1 MDSLI
6 TAAARALAA
15 GDPLGALKRV
25 ALRDDAPAL
34 ALRGIA
40 MAQLGD
46 LVRAKT
52 LLRRAARAF
61 GPKEAVA
68 RARCVV
74 AEAEIALVSRDL
86 TSPAAAL
93 EAARATLEEHGDRVN
108 AAHARYLEVRRF
120 LLIGRIE
127 EAERTLAR
135 LDPAPFPPASRTA
148 HELVVAGIAIRR
160 LRTKAAR
167 AALARAARAAG
178 HARIPALTAEVER
191 ASLVLNTPAAR
202 LIAGGEE
209 RLLLLDEVEALL
221 ASKAFVVDAC
231 RHVVRDEST
240 MVSLAKRPVLFA
252 LARAL
257 GEAWPGDVPRN
268 TLVARAFGAKQ
279 ADESHRARL
288 RVEVMRLRAA
298 VRALAEVSATKR
310 GFALAPRRARE
321 VVVLAWPTEIDE
333 EHAAVLAFL
342 ADGESWS
349 SSALALALGASQRT
363 VQRALDSLAAASK
376 VQSFGRGRARR
387 WMTPLVP
394 GFTTTL
400 LLPALLPID

>member
-6 TAAARALAA
+6 TAAAHALAA
-15 GDPLGALKRV
+15 GDPLGALNRV

-46 LVRAKT
+46 LDRAKA
-52 LLRRAARAF
+52 LLRSAARAF

-86 TSPAAAL
+86 GWPAKTLAAA
-93 EAARATLEEHGDRVN
+93 RVTLEQHGDRVN
-108 AAHARYLEVRRF
+108 AAHARYLEVRRL
-120 LLIGRIE
+120 LLIGRLD
-127 EAERTLAR
+127 EAERVLAD
-135 LDPAPFPPASRTA
+135 LDPAPFPPASRAA
-148 HELVVAGIAIRR
+148 HELVVAGIAMRR
-160 LRTKAAR
+160 LRTKTAR
-167 AALARAARAAG
+167 AALARAESAACLAG
-178 HARIPALTAEVER
+178 IPALTAEVES
-191 ASLVLNTPAAR
+191 AALVLNTPAAR
-202 LIAGGEE
+202 LIGRGEE
-209 RLLLLDEVEALL
+209 RLLRLDEVEALL
-221 ASKAFVVDAC
+221 ASKAVVVDAC
-231 RHVVRDEST
+231 RHVVRDART
-240 MVSLAKRPVLFA
+240 VISLARRPVLFA

-257 GEAWPGDVPRN
+257 GEAWPADVPRA
-268 TLVARAFGAKQ
+268 TLVARAFRGKH

-288 RVEVMRLRAA
+288 RVEMGRLR
-298 VRALAEVSATKR
+298 RMLRTLADVSATKQ
-310 GFALAPRRARE
+310 GFALVPRGARE
-321 VVVLAWPTEIDE
+321 VVVLARPVEDDN
-333 EHAAVLAFL
+333 AAVLAFL

-363 VQRALDSLAAASK
+363 VQRALDELSVAGK

-387 WMTPLVP
+387 WMTPPVP

-400 LLPALLPID
+400 LLPAPLPSEY

>member
-46 LVRAKT
+46 LVRAKA
-52 LLRRAARAF
+52 LLRSAARAF
-61 GPKEAVA
+61 GPKEALA
-68 RARCVV
+68 QARCVV

-86 TSPAAAL
+86 GWPAKTL
-93 EAARATLEEHGDRVN
+93 DAARATLEAHGDRVN
-108 AAHARYLEVRRF
+108 AAHARNLEVRRL
-120 LLIGRIE
+120 LLIGRLE
-127 EAERTLAR
+127 EAERKLAE
-135 LDPAPFPPASRTA
+135 LDPAPFPPASRAA
-148 HELVVAGIAIRR
+148 HELVVAGIAMRR
-160 LRTKAAR
+160 LRTKTAR
-167 AALARAARAAG
+167 AALARAEQAARHAG
-178 HARIPALTAEVER
+178 IPALRAEVES

-202 LIAGGEE
+202 LIARGEE
-209 RLLLLDEVEALL
+209 RLLLLEDVEALL
-221 ASKAFVVDAC
+221 ASKALVVDAC
-231 RHVVRDEST
+231 RYVVRDART
-240 MVSLAKRPVLFA
+240 VVSLAKRPVLFA

-257 GEAWPGDVPRN
+257 GEAWPADVSRDA
-268 TLVARAFGAKQ
+268 LVSRAFGLKF
-279 ADESHRARL
+279 ADESLRARL
-288 RVEVMRLRAA
+288 RVEIGRLRSML
-298 VRALAEVSATKR
+298 RTLAGVSATKR
-310 GFALAPRRARE
+310 GFALVPRGARE
-321 VVVLAWPTEIDE
+321 VVVLARPVEE

-342 ADGESWS
+342 SDGESWA

-363 VQRALDSLAAASK
+363 VQRALDSLAAAGK

-387 WMTPLVP
+387 WMTPPVL

-400 LLPALLPID
+400 LLPAPLPIE